1 MALIGPNW
9 PYSYTGHRNQ
19 TILTQKGQ
27 SVNKYMSQLLT
38 DSEKRRKLNE
48 RSDNSNTDESGLEEE
63 LSAEET
69 SGSDS
74 ESEQELENGGF
85 DNNHDGNAPAKAG
98 VIEKLVLRNFM
109 CHEYFELELGP
120 QLNFIIG
127 RNGSGKSAILT
138 GISVGLG
145 AKAADTNRGTSM
157 KKLIK
162 DGKNTARISIT
173 LKNEGPEAYKRST
186 FGSHIIIERVLQRQ
200 GTNQYLIKT
209 ALGATISKKKA
220 IIDEILARFNITV
233 DNPLAFL
240 SQDKA
245 REFITLTTDHSKYN
259 YFMTG
264 TLLSD
269 ILATYQSISK
279 NIVEVNSKL
288 TIAKQHL
295 EASRRT
301 YAKSAQVFNNFKRS
315 DHLRR
320 HLELLHGKIYWY
332 NVSVFEKKIQKYRD
346 NILSLEGDIREIES
360 KISDL
365 ASNIDSSKLQVPQL
379 QANAEEA
386 RRQVAVINEE
396 VHAAQEAYT
405 TIRTAVSDVANEIK
419 SEEHEI
425 KSLKLEVKGLEKELE
440 NEVSRLNR
448 NTTEAPSSLES
459 KRSALKEL
467 ESERDKLKALN
478 DTFNDPQNS
487 AIMQVQRQITSAK
500 ESIQDMRRRKNEIL
514 AAQRDQYAPWGPSMA
529 KVINAINSTN
539 RWKEKPIGPI
549 GYYVTLKSEYSEWK
563 DLINA
568 VLLQTLD
575 SFLVTNEHDRR
586 LLQQIFKQFRM
597 NKNIITR
604 KFEEFLYEAGKALEH
619 VTFLDML
626 EILNPHVAFTLI
638 DSNMIEKCVT
648 TKDRRNANSLITQKN
663 VLNVFSLLNAKSG
676 HRSTGTN
683 RSFRIDP
690 IYYRNDLH
698 KLSSGSASAADEAR
712 KIDQRI
718 LEELHNLSQL
728 ENQLRETRIKF
739 QNDKQKTEKRY
750 HEVQSQLRKLADEIF
765 KEENNDNDSNN
776 SSRTETLKGR
786 IQELESEITHKY
798 GILDSLRQDIVKD
811 KEKFVKAKLA
821 VERKKEQMADFKK
834 QVDDAER
841 EMVNMDGSINEM
853 DAQLSQYEMKREQ
866 HLSTIK
872 QFETKIQQGQERLR
886 PLLADAEARCSRDK
900 VLIAETDT
908 SETISQEYERTQ
920 QAVQEA
926 EKTIGKSI
934 QEIQDELLANKE
946 KKDDAEKRVENL
958 TIISKAL
965 QADLNRRFDALHTT
979 ILRNTG
985 ESASSF
991 ERSLALRG
999 FKGELKFNFAEETL
1013 TMLVQ
1018 TKNDAQKRTTESL
1031 SGGEKS
1037 FTQIALLLAIWK
1049 MMDSKVRGLDEFDVF
1064 MDSVNRSISI
1074 KLLLNELRQ
1083 YPKSQ
1088 SIFITPQDIAVVGDL
1103 DSSDVRIHR
1112 MSDPRNTN

>member
-1 MALIGPNW
+1 
-9 PYSYTGHRNQ
+9 
-19 TILTQKGQ
+19 
-27 SVNKYMSQLLT
+27 MSQLLT
-38 DSEKRRKLNE
+38 DSEKRRKLN
-48 RSDNSNTDESGLEEE
+48 NSNTDESGLEED
-63 LSAEET
+63 LSADEA
-69 SGSDS
+69 SGSDL
-74 ESEQELENGGF
+74 ESEAELENGEV
-85 DNNHDGNAPAKAG
+85 DHHDGNAPAKAG

-109 CHEYFELELGP
+109 CHEFFELEFGP

-200 GTNQYLIKT
+200 GTNQYLIKS
-209 ALGATISKKKA
+209 ALGAIISKKKA

-295 EASRRT
+295 EAARRT
-301 YAKSAQVFNNFKRS
+301 YAKSTQVFNNFKRS

-346 NILSLEGDIREIES
+346 NILSLEGNIRETES
-360 KISDL
+360 KISEL
-365 ASNIDSSKLQVPQL
+365 TNKIESSKLEVPQL

-386 RRQVAVINEE
+386 RRQVSILNEE
-396 VHAAQEAYT
+396 VHDAQEAYT
-405 TIRTAVSDVANEIK
+405 KIRMAVSDVANEIK

-425 KSLKLEVKGLEKELE
+425 KSLKSEVKGLEKELE
-440 NEVSRLNR
+440 TETSRSKD
-448 NTTEAPSSLES
+448 TIDSPSSLES
-459 KRSALKEL
+459 KRLTLKEL
-467 ESERDKLKALN
+467 EGERDKLKALN
-478 DTFNDPQNS
+478 DTFADPQNS
-487 AIMQVQRQITSAK
+487 AIMQIQRQITSAK
-500 ESIQDMRRRKNEIL
+500 ESVQDMRRRKNEIL
-514 AAQRDQYAPWGPSMA
+514 AAQRDQYAPWGLSMA

-575 SFLVTNEHDRR
+575 SFLVSNEHDRR
-586 LLQQIFKQFRM
+586 LLQQIFRQFRI

-604 KFEEFLYEAGKALEH
+604 KFEEFLYESGKALEH

-626 EILNPHVAFTLI
+626 EILNRHVAFTLI

-676 HRSTGTN
+676 HRSTGSN
-683 RSFRIDP
+683 MSFRIDP

-698 KLSSGSASAADEAR
+698 KLSSGSASAADETR
-712 KIDQRI
+712 KIDERI
-718 LEELHNLSQL
+718 LEEQNNLSRL
-728 ENQLRETRIKF
+728 ENQLREARIKF
-739 QNDKQKTEKRY
+739 QNDKQNTEKRY
-750 HEVQSQLRKLADEIF
+750 REIQSQLRKLADEIF
-765 KEENNDNDSNN
+765 REENNVNDSND

-786 IQELESEITHKY
+786 IQELENEINNKY

-821 VERKKEQMADFKK
+821 VERKKEQMADCKK
-834 QVDDAER
+834 QKDDAEQ
-841 EMVNMDGSINEM
+841 EMVNMDGNISEM
-853 DAQLSQYEMKREQ
+853 DAQMSQYEMKKEQ
-866 HLSTIK
+866 HLSSIN
-872 QFETKIQQGQERLR
+872 QFETKIQQGQERLQ
-886 PLLADAEARCSRDK
+886 PLLADAEARCPRDK
-900 VLIAETDT
+900 ILIAETDT

-934 QEIQDELLANKE
+934 QEIQDELLSNKE
-946 KKDDAEKRVENL
+946 SKEDAEKRVKNL
-958 TIISKAL
+958 TTISRAL

-1013 TMLVQ
+1013 TMMVQ

-1112 MSDPRNTN
+1112 MSDPRNSN

>member
-1 MALIGPNW
+1 M
-9 PYSYTGHRNQ
+9 
-19 TILTQKGQ
+19 
-27 SVNKYMSQLLT
+27 NKYMSQLLT

-48 RSDNSNTDESGLEEE
+48 PTDNSNTDESGLDEE
-63 LSAEET
+63 LSAEEAT
-69 SGSDS
+69 GS
-74 ESEQELENGGF
+74 ESESEAELENGDFG
-85 DNNHDGNAPAKAG
+85 NHDGNAPAKAG

-200 GTNQYLIKT
+200 GTNQYLIKS

-245 REFITLTTDHSKYN
+245 REFITLTTDHAKYN

-301 YAKSAQVFNNFKRS
+301 YARSTQVFNNLKRS
-315 DHLRR
+315 DHLRK

-332 NVSVFEKKIQKYRD
+332 NVSVFEKKVQRYRD
-346 NILSLEGDIREIES
+346 NILSLEANIREIES

-365 ASNIDSSKLQVPQL
+365 TSKIESSKLEVPQL

-386 RRQVAVINEE
+386 RRQVSTLNEE

-405 TIRTAVSDVANEIK
+405 TIRMAVSDVANEIK

-425 KSLKLEVKGLEKELE
+425 KSLKSEVKDLEKELE
-440 NEVSRLNR
+440 NEVSRLNK
-448 NTTEAPSSLES
+448 NSIESPSSLES
-459 KRSALKEL
+459 KRSTLKEL
-467 ESERDKLKALN
+467 ESERDRLKALN
-478 DTFNDPQNS
+478 DTFADPQNS
-487 AIMQVQRQITSAK
+487 AIMQIQRQITSAK

-575 SFLVTNEHDRR
+575 SFLVSNEHDRR

-604 KFEEFLYEAGKALEH
+604 KFEEFLYEAGKAMEH

-626 EILNPHVAFTLI
+626 EILNRNVAFTLI

-676 HRSTGTN
+676 HRSTGSN

-698 KLSSGSASAADEAR
+698 KLSSGSASAADETR

-718 LEELHNLSQL
+718 LEEQNNLSQL

-739 QNDKQKTEKRY
+739 QNDKQNTEKNYRDI
-750 HEVQSQLRKLADEIF
+750 QSQLRKLADEIF
-765 KEENNDNDSNN
+765 KEENNVNDAND

-786 IQELESEITHKY
+786 IQELENEITHKF
-798 GILDSLRQDIVKD
+798 GILNSLRQDIVKD

-821 VERKKEQMADFKK
+821 AERKKEQMADVKK
-834 QVDDAER
+834 QKDDAER
-841 EMVNMDGSINEM
+841 EMVNMDGNINEM
-853 DAQLSQYEMKREQ
+853 DAQMSQYEMKKEQ
-866 HLSTIK
+866 HLSSIK
-872 QFETKIQQGQERLR
+872 QFETKIQQGQERLQ
-886 PLLADAEARCSRDK
+886 PLLADAEARCPRDK
-900 VLIAETDT
+900 ILIAETDT

-934 QEIQDELLANKE
+934 QEIQDELLSNKE
-946 KKDDAEKRVENL
+946 KKEDAEKRVKNL
-958 TIISKAL
+958 TTISRAL

-1018 TKNDAQKRTTESL
+1018 TKNDGQKRTTESL

-1103 DSSDVRIHR
+1103 DSSDVMIHR
-1112 MSDPRNTN
+1112 MSDPRNSN